1 MKFPY
6 PFWKS
11 KVTSPHFFGH
21 VNSSREKRGL
31 FTVIYDMSTKGSS
44 GENECYILMSTVC
57 GKALDD
63 LKDATNE
70 ILVDIFL
77 RTLKSMFS
85 DTVS

>member
-1 MKFPY
+1 M
-6 PFWKS
+6 
-11 KVTSPHFFGH
+11 
-21 VNSSREKRGL
+21 
-31 FTVIYDMSTKGSS
+31 IYDMSTKGSS

-77 RTLKSMFS
+77 QTLKSMFS